1 MKDAT
6 TSSFKDKKKNPD
18 YFTATNQFLL
28 HSWHELPG
36 NSDKDKYMNP
46 TCLVR
51 LTLCI
56 SSFCSGTGTLP
67 VTNWRHEEKRHTEH
81 ADAAA
86 WG

>member
-1 MKDAT
+1 MEWMKDAT

-28 HSWHELPG
+28 HSWDELPG

-51 LTLCI
+51 VKLC
-56 SSFCSGTGTLP
+56 FCLRTGTLS
-67 VTNWRHEEKRHTEH
+67 NSY
-81 ADAAA
+81 
-86 WG
+86 